1 MVTADYTDGQIR
13 ATTALRKLH
22 GVMGPTFIGNKHYT
36 NNIAYCHSDLIM
48 ATEAL
53 RAENPESIEALS
65 REAESLK
72 NRLAEEK
79 AKLNDVDCKWASVQ
93 KSLESRSRSRI

>member
-1 MVTADYTDGQIR
+1 
-13 ATTALRKLH
+13 
-22 GVMGPTFIGNKHYT
+22 
-36 NNIAYCHSDLIM
+36 M

-72 NRLAEEK
+72 TRLAEEK
-79 AKLNDVDCKWASVQ
+79 AKLNDVDCK
-93 KSLESRSRSRI
+93 SLYFKLLYRSRSRYLDLDLAFISSL

>member
-1 MVTADYTDGQIR
+1 
-13 ATTALRKLH
+13 
-22 GVMGPTFIGNKHYT
+22 
-36 NNIAYCHSDLIM
+36 M

-93 KSLESRSRSRI
+93 KSLESRSRYNLDIYLDLDLD